1 MNSPRARR
9 WVEKVEYVVVERDGV
24 AGDEPIEDIK
34 ATPTPTIDQILAR
47 LYTKRQDPGA
57 TDNGNDSDDE
67 DDLPTTSTTATLSS
81 GGPPPLLITMTLSQT
96 QPTVGALAN
105 SDPSETVVVSLQP
118 PPKPHHDGGGS
129 GRISQ
134 TTEHLL
140 IAAGSI
146 GATIIVV
153 MVVLAIYTMR
163 RRGMS
168 FSDVLRQG
176 KKQVTRRG
184 GDSGSKY
191 DWDNKQNIEQRYSV
205 RNDAVYPPP
214 PAAMGS
220 RSGSLSSQTRV
231 QPLGR
236 SDSFRNGSSDM
247 SQESFLLQDPP
258 SRMNSHKRNHSAT
271 PSSPV
276 LGTQGPRTS
285 NSTHNTRSMD
295 DDDEFMHQESSRQ
308 PAPPTFRQF
317 MSNRPSISQ
326 RPGLGGM
333 NSRFSWTNSQAPQTP
348 HDPNRDTMNQP
359 LGRDSFMTNRSSVPR
374 FRTIN
379 SWVNQ
384 QSNRVEEQKLREQ
397 YRMTQSSAYSEDT
410 YGDQVPEMP
419 PLPKTYRQTGG
430 LAGKDIK
437 HQRHETTT
445 SIGTA
450 PIFKQHPG
458 TEVRFSTR
466 STVPSEILDM
476 GRKNSVLR

>member
-1 MNSPRARR
+1 MNSPKPRR
-9 WVEKVEYVVVERDGV
+9 WNDKVEFVVVERDRVTGS
-24 AGDEPIEDIK
+24 GQLDGFN
-34 ATPTPTIDQILAR
+34 ATPTPTIDQILSR
-47 LYTKRQDPGA
+47 SYTKRQQPTA
-57 TDNGNDSDDE
+57 TDDGDDSDD
-67 DDLPTTSTTATLSS
+67 DDDFGTTTTATPSF
-81 GGPPPLLITMTLSQT
+81 GTPPALLITMTLSQT
-96 QPTVGALAN
+96 QATIGALADN
-105 SDPSETVVVSLQP
+105 DPTETVVVSLQP
-118 PPKPHHDGGGS
+118 PPKPPHHDGGGN

-146 GATIIVV
+146 GATIIIV
-153 MVVLAIYTMR
+153 MIVLAFYTMR
-163 RRGMS
+163 RRGLS
-168 FSDVLRQG
+168 FSDVVRQG
-176 KKQVTRRG
+176 KNQVTRRG
-184 GDSGSKY
+184 EGSGKY
-191 DWDNKQNIEQRYSV
+191 DWDNKKNLEERYSM

-236 SDSFRNGSSDM
+236 SESFRSGPSDM
-247 SQESFLLQDPP
+247 TQQTFLLQDPP
-258 SRMNSHKRNHSAT
+258 SRMNSLKRNNSAT
-271 PSSPV
+271 PSSPF
-276 LGTQGPRTS
+276 LGNQDPRNS
-285 NSTHNTRSMD
+285 ESTHNTRSMD
-295 DDDEFMHQESSRQ
+295 DDDYMQEQQVTSRQ
-308 PAPPTFRQF
+308 PAAPTFKQF
-317 MSNRPSISQ
+317 MSNRPSISH

-348 HDPNRDTMNQP
+348 HDPSRDTLNQP

-410 YGDQVPEMP
+410 GDDIVPEMP
-419 PLPKTYRQTGG
+419 PVPKNYLPTGG

-437 HQRHETTT
+437 HQRHQTNT
-445 SIGTA
+445 SVGTA